1 MLKFNCSS
9 KNEKM
14 FCAMTSIQKFYL
26 QGKKMIKKLSLITCG
41 LVLSSSMAFGAD
53 SLESAIKGGK
63 ASGALTAYTGKYNN
77 ETGLDSGFT
86 NGNIAVAYETDSYMG
101 LSAKAE
107 FKGNHKFSEVEDG
120 DYKGSFENK
129 ALMTEAYVK
138 YTNDMFG
145 LSAGRQAVDLEWMGD
160 YHEAV
165 VASVTA
171 IPSTTIVAG
180 YTDKMAV
187 SDEDE
192 SSDFKTIGELA
203 GLAKNKGAYVLDVKY
218 EGLSGI
224 VLNPYAYSAP
234 DLADWYGLKGTYTTD
249 MFGVVA
255 HYAGS
260 SEDTVGMED
269 GSIGHLELS
278 ATLAGVTAKA
288 GYITTDKDVGVGSM
302 ASLGD
307 NISPFD
313 TGLSTYDAD
322 ADTVYGSLGYN
333 IVGIDLG
340 ALYGQ
345 TTYGS
350 SNYKE
355 KELNLTAGYSFTD
368 SLSASVLY
376 GDVNADEKEGNTEK
390 VDNNYGLLTVA
401 FVF

>member
-1 MLKFNCSS
+1 
-9 KNEKM
+9 
-14 FCAMTSIQKFYL
+14 
-26 QGKKMIKKLSLITCG
+26 MIKKLSLITCG

-63 ASGALTAYTGKYNN
+63 ASGSLNAYSQKYNN
-77 ETGLDSGFT
+77 EAGTQDSGFT
-86 NGNIAVAYETDSYMG
+86 NGNVTVAYETDSYMG

-107 FKGNHKFSEVEDG
+107 FKGNHKFSEVEDN
-120 DYKGSFENK
+120 DYKGMFDNK
-129 ALMTEAYVK
+129 ALMSEAYVK

-180 YTDKMAV
+180 YTDKIAV
-187 SDEDE
+187 SGYDE
-192 SSDFKTIGELA
+192 SRDFTDVNG
-203 GLAKNKGAYVLDVKY
+203 NKGAYVLDVKY

-255 HYAGS
+255 HYAAS
-260 SEDTVGMED
+260 SEDAVNAENGN
-269 GSIGHLELS
+269 IGHLELS
-278 ATLAGVTAKA
+278 ATLAGITAKA
-288 GYITTDKDVGVGSM
+288 GYITTDKDAGVGSM

-307 NISPFD
+307 NINPFEEI
-313 TGLSTYDAD
+313 GEPYSAD

-350 SNYKE
+350 ANDKV
-355 KELNLTAGYSFTD
+355 KELDLIAGYSFTD
-368 SLSASVLY
+368 SLSAGIIY
-376 GDVNADEKEGNTEK
+376 ADVNAEDSANDYNAIKGNVTF
-390 VDNNYGLLTVA
+390 T
-401 FVF
+401 F